1 MDVLMENPRYII
13 ADSHYDDQLD
23 TLRYSNIT
31 AYTGLSDHNHFQT
44 EYTASYTPPKSETYK
59 EGYLDAAS
67 HFKYE
72 LKMLLNAIE
81 RADITVGCKPDKFQL
96 AIDRALKV
104 ADKPLNEIQ
113 SEEEIF

>member
-1 MDVLMENPRYII
+1 MENPRYII
-13 ADSHYDDQLD
+13 PTVPFPYDDQLD
-23 TLRYSNIT
+23 ALGYSNIMAHAWFNDPHSFQT
-31 AYTGLSDHNHFQT
+31 AYTTDF
-44 EYTASYTPPKSETYK
+44 YTPPKSEPYK
-59 EGYLDAAS
+59 EGYLDAAN

-81 RADITVGCKPDKFQL
+81 RADITVGCRPDKFQL

>member
-1 MDVLMENPRYII
+1 
-13 ADSHYDDQLD
+13 
-23 TLRYSNIT
+23 
-31 AYTGLSDHNHFQT
+31 
-44 EYTASYTPPKSETYK
+44 
-59 EGYLDAAS
+59 
-67 HFKYE
+67 
-72 LKMLLNAIE
+72 MLLNAIE